1 MPRSSTDTAGDEAD
15 RRVPASTKETRTRTV
30 NFTMRSLLEAARSA
44 PVDAEVRAAM
54 EELAAQFASTSAEF
68 RERFGPGTV
77 PGDSLTIV
85 GQPATA
91 IEREDACRR
100 LASALGLGVRQRLRP
115 RAVQA
120 LRSIA
125 HYEGLSESEI
135 LAREIPIALAGALVA
150 FDEADQTHRYGQ
162 VWRKD
167 AQGKIQRFMP
177 ADEYTLPDLLGGRG
191 QIHLRDLARRHL
203 ESALIERS
211 GLFIDDDSHIEWTEI
226 HAPSPSIEE
235 EILNHAAR
243 KQAALVLE
251 TVIPR
256 LSRRQ
261 REVLELLEEKP
272 HEIATKLGLKEHTV
286 RRVKANIRKKV
297 TKVLKKYMIGLA
309 KSSPLIDGRPTDGK
323 VPRYPRRSDRQQI

>member
-1 MPRSSTDTAGDEAD
+1 MF
-15 RRVPASTKETRTRTV
+15 
-30 NFTMRSLLEAARSA
+30 NFTMNSFLEAILEATSSA
-44 PVDAEVRAAM
+44 SVSMMDVITRFDAEVRAATY
-54 EELAAQFASTSAEF
+54 EFAAKFASTSTEF

-77 PGDSLTIV
+77 PGDSLTIA
-85 GQPATA
+85 GQRATA

-125 HYEGLSESEI
+125 QYEGLAESEI
-135 LAREIPIALAGALVA
+135 LGREIPIALTGALIA
-150 FDEADQTHRYGQ
+150 FDEADQTHRDGR

-191 QIHLRDLARRHL
+191 QAHLRDLARRYL

-211 GLFIDDDSHIEWTEI
+211 GLLIDDDSHIEWTEI
-226 HAPSPSIEE
+226 HAPSPPIEE
-235 EILNHAAR
+235 EILNLAGR

-251 TVIPR
+251 TVIPQ
-256 LSRRQ
+256 LSRRE
-261 REVLELLEEKP
+261 REVLELVEEKT
-272 HEIATKLGLKEHTV
+272 HEIARKLGLKEPTV
-286 RRVKANIRKKV
+286 RRVKADIRKKV
-297 TKVLKKYMIGLA
+297 TKVLKKNMIGLA
-309 KSSPLIDGRPTDGK
+309 KSSPLIDRRPTDGK
-323 VPRYPRRSDRQQI
+323 IPGYPRRSHRQQI

>member
-1 MPRSSTDTAGDEAD
+1 
-15 RRVPASTKETRTRTV
+15 
-30 NFTMRSLLEAARSA
+30 MRSLLEAARSA

-54 EELAAQFASTSAEF
+54 EELAAQLAPTSAEF

-77 PGDSLTIV
+77 PGDSLMMV
-85 GQPATA
+85 RQQAPA

-125 HYEGLSESEI
+125 QYEGLAESEI
-135 LAREIPIALAGALVA
+135 LGQEIPIALTCALIA
-150 FDEADQTHRYGQ
+150 FDETDQTHRDGR

-177 ADEYTLPDLLGGRG
+177 ADEYSLPDLLGGRG
-191 QIHLRDLARRHL
+191 RAHLRDLARRYL

-211 GLFIDDDSHIEWTEI
+211 GLFIDDDSHVEWTETD
-226 HAPSPSIEE
+226 APSPSIEE
-235 EILNHAAR
+235 EILNLAKR

-251 TVIPR
+251 TAISR
-256 LSRRQ
+256 LSRRE
-261 REVLELLEEKP
+261 REVLELLEEKT
-272 HEIATKLGLKEHTV
+272 HETARQLALKEPTV
-286 RRVKANIRKKV
+286 RRVKADIRKK
-297 TKVLKKYMIGLA
+297 TTRVLKKNMIGLA
-309 KSSPLIDGRPTDGK
+309 KSSPPIDGRLTDGK
-323 VPRYPRRSDRQQI
+323 VPRYPRRSHRQQI